1 MSQENLLP
9 KITVL
14 MAVYN
19 GEKYLRPTM
28 ESVLNQTFKDF
39 EFLIIN
45 DGSTDGSEEIILA
58 YSDPRIRLVNNESN
72 LGLPKSLNIGLKISQ
87 GEFIARQ
94 DADDVSEPERL
105 EKQISFLER
114 NSEIGLVGAWYKEID
129 ESGNF
134 IKNVE
139 LPCGTK
145 NIYWDVLF
153 YTPLLHTM
161 FRKELVLS
169 KAGFY
174 NESYRY
180 AEDWELYSRIATKG
194 IPVANVGE
202 YLISYRI
209 HPKSMSSNSEDLGS
223 IQHNLHI
230 RTDNFGHLLKWD
242 LSGNIDDYERRTENM
257 VLLFFQEV
265 KDMDGDLIDST
276 IADMIDLSEAYV
288 QKFKLTDEE
297 KKSHLIRL
305 YYKFA
310 NANAEKRRVRET
322 ILYLNKICGLDG
334 SLLFR
339 KKTAWIFIK
348 LILPLGAMRRMKR
361 YCELK
366 LAFLPSSIRSKFSK
380 TLKDLEKI

>member
-1 MSQENLLP
+1 MHQERQLP

-19 GEKYLRPTM
+19 GELYLRDTID
-28 ESVLNQTFKDF
+28 SILNQTFRDF

-45 DGSTDGSEEIILA
+45 DGSTDSTKEIILS
-58 YSDPRIRLVNNESN
+58 YSDPRITFVNNEVN
-72 LGLPKSLNIGLKISQ
+72 LGLPKSLNNGLRIAQ
-87 GEFIARQ
+87 GEVIARQ
-94 DADDVSEPERL
+94 DADDVSEPDRL
-105 EKQISFLER
+105 EKQLSFLER
-114 NSEIGLVGAWYKEID
+114 NPEIVLIGTWYKEID

-134 IKNVE
+134 IKDVA
-139 LPCGTK
+139 LPCDT
-145 NIYWDVLF
+145 NEIRWDMLF
-153 YTPLLHTM
+153 YTPLMHTM
-161 FRKELVLS
+161 FRKESMLS
-169 KAGFY
+169 GAGLY
-174 NESYRY
+174 DESYRY
-180 AEDWELYSRIATKG
+180 AEDWELFSRAAANG
-194 IPVANVGE
+194 VPVANVGE
-202 YLISYRI
+202 YLVSYRI
-209 HPKSMSSNSEDLGS
+209 HSRSLSSNSKDLGS
-223 IQHNLHI
+223 TRYNLHI
-230 RTDNFGHLLKWD
+230 RTHNFGQLLKWD

-288 QKFKLTDEE
+288 EKFKLDDKE

-322 ILYLNKICGLDG
+322 ILYLNKVCRLDS
-334 SLLFR
+334 SLLFS

-348 LILPLGAMRRMKR
+348 LLLPLSLMRKIKR
-361 YCELK
+361 YGELK
-366 LAFLPSSIRSKFSK
+366 LAFLPSSIRNKFSK